1 MANRVE
7 QNEVRDIIT
16 TSRTDL
22 QPFIIAANLLVTDVL
37 GETDL
42 LTAQLKEIERW
53 LSAHFVSISDGGS
66 GEVIEREIGE
76 TRIKYAVITGKNLGN
91 TRYGQQAL
99 FLDTTGL
106 LSKVGKSRARFDAL

>member
-7 QNEVRDIIT
+7 PNEVRDIIT

-22 QPFIIAANLLVTDVL
+22 QPFIMAANLLITDIL
-37 GETDL
+37 GSSDL
-42 LTAQLKEIERW
+42 STAQLKEIERW
-53 LSAHFVSISDGGS
+53 LAAHFVSISDGGS
-66 GEVIEREIGE
+66 GEVIEKEVGE
-76 TRIKYAVITGKNLGN
+76 TRIKYAVVMGKNLGN

-106 LSKVGKSRARFDAL
+106 LSKVGKSRARFCAI

>member
-7 QNEVRDIIT
+7 PNEVLDIIT
-16 TSRTDL
+16 TSRVDI
-22 QPFIIAANLLVTDVL
+22 QPFITAANLLVTDVL
-37 GETDL
+37 GSSDL
-42 LTAQLKEIERW
+42 STEQLKEIERW

-66 GEVIEREIGE
+66 GEVIEREVGE
-76 TRIKYAVITGKNLGN
+76 TRIKYATITGKNLGT

-106 LSKVGKSRARFDAL
+106 LSKVGKGRARFDAL